1 MLINVGERQRINV
14 TGLQRTS
21 FPCGK
26 GCHQKRSDEKILE
39 RADGNS
45 QGRWPTM
52 KRCKRVDL
60 HERSSNSM
68 FIDVRLLKTFA
79 TIIGFGLSFVF
90 GACDRMIT
98 PRSAQVIKDA
108 EAKSAD
114 GNYVRA
120 ITLYES
126 ALDGSAKSADIHYR
140 LALLYDD
147 KLHDPLNAL
156 HHFKR
161 YLTLAPTGPH
171 ATEVKNFLKK
181 DELELGTSLSGDSV
195 VTRAE
200 AARLKNENLALRKEL
215 EDQRARL
222 HNSPNEKMP
231 SGSAPDGKNEGAS
244 KTSAGKSRTYV
255 VHDGDTLASISR
267 KFYKSSGHW
276 RKIREANRD
285 IIDNPAKLKA
295 GQTLTIP

>member
-1 MLINVGERQRINV
+1 
-14 TGLQRTS
+14 
-21 FPCGK
+21 
-26 GCHQKRSDEKILE
+26 
-39 RADGNS
+39 
-45 QGRWPTM
+45 M
-52 KRCKRVDL
+52 KRCKRVNV
-60 HERSSNSM
+60 HERGRNSM
-68 FIDVRLLKTFA
+68 FIDVRLLKIFA
-79 TIIGFGLSFVF
+79 TIIGFDLAFAF

-114 GNYVRA
+114 GNYLRA

-171 ATEVKNFLKK
+171 ATEVKNFMKK

-195 VTRAE
+195 VTRSE

-215 EDQRARL
+215 EDQRTGL
-222 HNSPNEKMP
+222 HNTATEKTPLGNSPN
-231 SGSAPDGKNEGAS
+231 GKTESAS
-244 KTSAGKSRTYV
+244 KAPVGKSRTYV
-255 VHDGDTLASISR
+255 VRDGDTLASISR

-276 RKIREANRD
+276 KKILHANRS
-285 IIDNPAKLKA
+285 IVDNPAKLQP